1 LKDFY
6 QITAIKPAKLYNK
19 LKENY
24 VENDKNNYCD
34 INCDVCTFECLK
46 WYTKFGKFVHGKLM
60 QKYQ

>member
-24 VENDKNNYCD
+24 RYVENDKNNYCD
-34 INCDVCTFECLK
+34 INYDLCTFECL
-46 WYTKFGKFVHGKLM
+46 
-60 QKYQ
+60 